1 MFYLRF
7 GFLGALA
14 IVLVTVALANRGPVT
29 FSLLPADL
37 ASLIGFGWAVTLPL
51 YLVIFVAI
59 VAGILIGFV
68 WEWLRE
74 HRFRSTAVRER
85 RARERLEREVRT
97 LKVDEAK
104 GDDVLALLDA
114 PKRT

>member
-1 MFYLRF
+1 MFYLRAA
-7 GFLGALA
+7 FLAAIA
-14 IVLVTVALANRGPVT
+14 IVLVTVALANRDPVT
-29 FSLLPADL
+29 VSLLPAGL
-37 ASLIGFGWAVTLPL
+37 AGLLGFSQAATLPL
-51 YLVIFVAI
+51 YIVIFLAI

-74 HRFRSTAVRER
+74 HQYRSTAVRER
-85 RARERLEREVRT
+85 RARETLERKVRD

-114 PKRT
+114 PGKN